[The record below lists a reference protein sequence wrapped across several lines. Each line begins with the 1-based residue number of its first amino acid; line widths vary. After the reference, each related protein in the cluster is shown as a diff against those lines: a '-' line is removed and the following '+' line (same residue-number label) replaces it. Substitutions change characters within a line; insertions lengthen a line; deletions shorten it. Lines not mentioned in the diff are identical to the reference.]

1 MEKLA
6 VFDLDSTLLEGES
19 INLILN
25 HILKDPDKKNALEQI
40 QHQGMTGE
48 IDLETSLKHRIAFF
62 EGLPLQKLKTLCST
76 FAWTKG
82 AKENITELKKR
93 GYLTVCLSGGFRTI
107 TRRTI
112 EELGLDAYCCN
123 HLTHENGI
131 LNGEISGNLL
141 QHESKG
147 ELLNIIQT
155 QLKITPQNTLV
166 VGDGA
171 NDLSLFSHA
180 KIKIAFCAQEILK
193 EKASHI
199 IETKDL
205 REILSIQNL

>member
-1 MEKLA
+1 MKKLA

-19 INLILN
+19 INLILD

-40 QHQGMTGE
+40 QHQGMTGK

-76 FAWTKG
+76 FEWTKG
-82 AKENITELKKR
+82 AKETITELKKR
-93 GYLTVCLSGGFRTI
+93 GYLTVCLSGGFRSI

-131 LNGEISGNLL
+131 LTGEILGDLL
-141 QHESKG
+141 HHESKG
-147 ELLNIIQT
+147 DLLMEIQT
-155 QLKITPQNTLV
+155 QLEITPEDTLV

-171 NDLSLFSHA
+171 NDLSMFKHA
-180 KIKIAFCAQEILK
+180 NTRIAFCAQNILK
-193 EKASHI
+193 DNATHL
-199 IETKDL
+199 IETRDL
-205 REILSIQNL
+205 RKVINILPS